1 MINII
6 KKYINYVDENYHSD
20 FTEEDIKNITGY
32 SYQYFNRRFKEIWNM
47 TPQVYR
53 KRRQLTLIAL
63 EIKSKSGSIKGS
75 DLSPWADDNTFSKAF
90 KREFDIT
97 PSEYIKGGYFY
108 LQNKLEISPD
118 IYVDYI
124 LKNYNKYLEKR

>member
-63 EIKSKSGSIKGS
+63 EIKNKSASIKGS
-75 DLSPWADDNTFSKAF
+75 DLSPWADNSTF
-90 KREFDIT
+90 
-97 PSEYIKGGYFY
+97 
-108 LQNKLEISPD
+108 
-118 IYVDYI
+118 
-124 LKNYNKYLEKR
+124 

>member
-63 EIKSKSGSIKGS
+63 EIKNKSIKF
-75 DLSPWADDNTFSKAF
+75 LVYCIQ
-90 KREFDIT
+90 DILKFQSISIET
-97 PSEYIKGGYFY
+97 EKETINFIQNIFLILFMIFIIHIMSMIICLYIK
-108 LQNKLEISPD
+108 LTV
-118 IYVDYI
+118 IY
-124 LKNYNKYLEKR
+124 

>member
-63 EIKSKSGSIKGS
+63 EIKKKSASIKGS
-75 DLSPWADDNTFSKAF
+75 ELYPWSNNST
-90 KREFDIT
+90 
-97 PSEYIKGGYFY
+97 
-108 LQNKLEISPD
+108 L
-118 IYVDYI
+118 
-124 LKNYNKYLEKR
+124 